1 MRKVVLLGLAII
13 SFSTYSQE
21 KDIDSRRDVVG
32 DITVNGSGLWTN
44 PVSYAK
50 VKGDV
55 YLFNNWKNI
64 ATIISGKGKKYMLSN
79 LNYDTSQ
86 DRFVTKTSPD
96 SVFVFGKQSIKQVK
110 VNNKIFKRYLKND
123 RYDYYEQI
131 AFGKGK
137 EVLKRQVKLIKKG
150 IKDPFTNAYK
160 SDKYVL
166 KTKYFFNSEEGI
178 REFKLR
184 KKSFLSCFGEDS
196 NQVKRII
203 KMHKITLREDSDFV
217 NIFKFYKKNKIEK
230 KA

>member
-123 RYDYYEQI
+123 RYDYYEQV

>member
-13 SFSTYSQE
+13 SFSAYAQDEDVDTR
-21 KDIDSRRDVVG
+21 KDVVG
-32 DITVNGSGLWTN
+32 ELTIYNSGLWLK
-44 PVSYAK
+44 PVSKPK

-55 YLFNNWKNI
+55 YLFSNWKNI
-64 ATIISGKGKKYMLSN
+64 ATIISGKGKKYMLTN

-86 DRFVTKTSPD
+86 DSFVTKTSPD

-123 RYDYYEQI
+123 RYDYYEQV

-137 EVLKRQVKLIKKG
+137 EVLKSQVKEIRKG
-150 IKDPFTNAYK
+150 VKDPFTNNYK

-166 KTKYFFNSEEGI
+166 KTKYFFNSEKGM

-184 KKSFLSCFGEDS
+184 KKSFLRCFGEDS

-203 KMHKITLREDSDFV
+203 KTHKISLKEDSDLV
-217 NIFKFYKKNKIEK
+217 KIFKFYKKK
-230 KA
+230 

>member
-217 NIFKFYKKNKIEK
+217 NIFKFYKKK
-230 KA
+230 

>member
-123 RYDYYEQI
+123 RYDYYEQV

-166 KTKYFFNSEEGI
+166 KTKYFFNSEQGM

>member
-1 MRKVVLLGLAII
+1 MYMRKVVLLGLAII

-123 RYDYYEQI
+123 RYDYYEQV

-217 NIFKFYKKNKIEK
+217 NIFKFYKKK
-230 KA
+230 

>member
-110 VNNKIFKRYLKND
+110 VNNKIFKRILKND
-123 RYDYYEQI
+123 RYDYYEQV

-137 EVLKRQVKLIKKG
+137 EVLKRQVKEIKKG
-150 IKDPFTNAYK
+150 VKDPFTNTYK
-160 SDKYVL
+160 SDMYVL

-184 KKSFLSCFGEDS
+184 KRSFLSCFGEDS
-196 NQVKRII
+196 NEVKRII
-203 KMHKITLREDSDFV
+203 KIHKISLNEDSDLV
-217 NIFKFYKKNKIEK
+217 NIFKFYKKNKI
-230 KA
+230 